1 VPNTG
6 AREPRGGPS
15 VRPNPPA
22 HPLHGGPGVRPPY
35 RCRSLRRS
43 GCSAS
48 ARYHVRSPL
57 APWF

>member
-6 AREPRGGPS
+6 AREP
-15 VRPNPPA
+15 
-22 HPLHGGPGVRPPY
+22 HGGPGVRPKPPARQPARRPRCQAPPY

-57 APWF
+57 PL

>member
-6 AREPRGGPS
+6 AREP
-15 VRPNPPA
+15 
-22 HPLHGGPGVRPPY
+22 HGGPVSDRRPRCQTPPY

-57 APWF
+57 PL